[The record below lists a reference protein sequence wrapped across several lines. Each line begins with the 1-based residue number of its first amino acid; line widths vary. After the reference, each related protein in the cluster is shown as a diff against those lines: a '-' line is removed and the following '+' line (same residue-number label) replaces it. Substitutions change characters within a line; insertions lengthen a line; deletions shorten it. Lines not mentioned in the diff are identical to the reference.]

1 MCLETRIQQ
10 TTQQRLHQLFY
21 LNTEFWQNGPYL
33 LRTNTDDLI
42 SKYCIEYLQ
51 ETALSTKQS
60 EELKAETKPVKAK
73 ILAQKAK
80 ETPYKIQDI
89 LEIKSSFSKILRITC
104 YFLKFLSK
112 TINGI
117 TDENKRKH
125 LEDKYFSKNFL
136 VEPKEQFPG
145 TFNPSQLRCATN
157 FHIREAKLRISIKK
171 LIH

>member
-1 MCLETRIQQ
+1 MVLIYWG
-10 TTQQRLHQLFY
+10 L
-21 LNTEFWQNGPYL
+21 
-33 LRTNTDDLI
+33 TDDLI
-42 SKYCIEYLQ
+42 YKYYIEYLQ
-51 ETALSTKQS
+51 ENTLSTKQS

-117 TDENKRKH
+117 TDGNKRKH

-136 VEPKEQFPG
+136 IQPKEQF
-145 TFNPSQLRCATN
+145 QEL
-157 FHIREAKLRISIKK
+157 SIPVSWDVQQIFTSEKHKQKYSMKK
-171 LIH
+171 LIHWKLRRT